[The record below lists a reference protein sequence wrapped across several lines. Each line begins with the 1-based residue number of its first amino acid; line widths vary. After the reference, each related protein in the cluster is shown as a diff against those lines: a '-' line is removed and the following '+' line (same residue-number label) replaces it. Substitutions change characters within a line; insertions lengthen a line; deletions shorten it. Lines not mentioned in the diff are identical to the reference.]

1 MEQSA
6 STIEYVTVTLTAS
19 ELAKLLGLPEGDW
32 QRYEKTWATD
42 DSGSHSIEG
51 LKLTRKVA

>member
-6 STIEYVTVTLTAS
+6 STIEYVTVILTAS
-19 ELAKLLGLPEGDW
+19 ELAKLLGLPDGDW
-32 QRYEKTWATD
+32 QRYGITYANTENNE
-42 DSGSHSIEG
+42 IG